1 MIALAT
7 ATRFVRV
14 GLILLIP
21 VGMSLP
27 APAQVSD
34 DGTGVKAVTV
44 LSQKHRWRRFR
55 WQSTRTAASFL
66 NVSIAAMTWDAD
78 VVSFP
83 IGLLSLA
90 VTLPSTII
98 AIPADILLAPFRTSK
113 VVRIRISGR
122 VVDHYKKPLANA
134 DVQAVVKGEYLVMQH
149 FTPEYTLFNSTYSA
163 TTNEDGKLDMEV
175 EGSLIPNPYFMV
187 HLFAVGKTNSEFE
200 YIQIAREGRGL
211 KVRSRSWYGGGI
223 RLVPD

>member
-1 MIALAT
+1 MAT
-7 ATRFVRV
+7 AKAMRFARIV
-14 GLILLIP
+14 LILLWPI
-21 VGMSLP
+21 GMALP

-34 DGTGVKAVTV
+34 SGTGVKAVTV
-44 LSQKHRWRRFR
+44 LGQKRKWRKFR

-98 AIPADILLAPFRTSK
+98 AIPADILLAPIRTSK
-113 VVRIRISGR
+113 VVRLRISGR
-122 VVDHYKKPLANA
+122 VVDHDQKPLANIP
-134 DVQAVVKGEYLVMQH
+134 VQAVVKGEYLVTQH
-149 FTPEYTLFNSTYSA
+149 FTPEYTLFTSTYSA

-175 EGSLIPNPYFMV
+175 EGSLNPNWYFMV
-187 HLFAVGKTNSEFE
+187 HLYAVGRIHPEFE
-200 YIQIAREGRGL
+200 YIQIAQEGREL
-211 KVRSRSWYGGGI
+211 KVRAKSWYGGGT
-223 RLVPD
+223 RLIPD